1 MATAKKNE
9 DDKNKDSTKE
19 VEKVEKVENVEK
31 ENSGENSTETATKAK
46 AAKAKT
52 PSKTKKPASKT
63 KAKAKTS
70 SAKTSSDAKSAKKPA
85 SAMSK
90 AAGKKPASKKASKKA
105 PVEKEKKESVSPNR
119 RMLDVG
125 KEKWPRK
132 KVGVLTA
139 LQILKEEVP
148 KVDILGQLD
157 AWSMNEDKVNF
168 FCHELE
174 DEGYV
179 TVQAYENHR
188 GLFRQATTKGMKL
201 KLPSLSEA

>member
-1 MATAKKNE
+1 MATAKKNDENNE
-9 DDKNKDSTKE
+9 DSAKE
-19 VEKVEKVENVEK
+19 VEKVESVEK
-31 ENSGENSTETATKAK
+31 KNSEEGSTETATKAK

-52 PSKTKKPASKT
+52 PSKAKKPASKT
-63 KAKAKTS
+63 KAKT
-70 SAKTSSDAKSAKKPA
+70 KTSSDAKSAKKPA

-90 AAGKKPASKKASKKA
+90 SAGKKPAKKASKKA

-132 KVGVLTA
+132 KVGVLKA